1 MGRKNGIHPQSAG
14 TDYETDPEQEKLAAW
29 AQRQRASR
37 RQMSSP
43 DRKGGKDQRRDLS
56 DEEIALLDSLTPP
69 FIWGFQDEQ
78 DRTFFAWIDQLDDFV
93 QKAGHFPPMVKTS
106 VSPTRLPNT

>member
-1 MGRKNGIHPQSAG
+1 
-14 TDYETDPEQEKLAAW
+14 
-29 AQRQRASR
+29 
-37 RQMSSP
+37 MSSP
-43 DRKGGKDQRRDLS
+43 GRKGGKDQRRDLS

-93 QKAGHFPPMVKTS
+93 QKAGHFPPYGENK
-106 VSPTRLPNT
+106 RLANALAKHMSRMRAGTMEPERRARLEQVPGFAERYEKYLKNSRAK